1 MNNPMIP
8 IMPPLQMIQQFNLN
22 PFSMIQKLQSNPVQF
37 LKQAGLNVPDNLS
50 DPNAIIQHLMNSGQV
65 SQQRYEQ
72 ARQFAERFKK

>member
-1 MNNPMIP
+1 MNNPM
-8 IMPPLQMIQQFNLN
+8 MPRMNPFQMIQQ
-22 PFSMIQKLQSNPVQF
+22 LQNNPVQF

-72 ARQFAERFKK
+72 ARQMAAQFRK